1 MMEQILHI
9 CVIATIVCIALC
21 VIKKYNKDYAILLS
35 AVSGISI
42 LFLVFSKTM
51 PVVEELKRL
60 AEIAHVDQKYISILL
75 KCTGICFV
83 TQFASDCCD
92 DAGEKS
98 LSNKVELAGKIS
110 ILVVA
115 IPLFT
120 NISDIVLKMIN
131 GDI

>member
-1 MMEQILHI
+1 MIDQILHI
-9 CVIATIVCIALC
+9 CLIAIIVCITLC

-35 AVSGISI
+35 AVTGIFI
-42 LFLVFSKTM
+42 LFLIFSKAM
-51 PVVEELKRL
+51 PVVEEIKRL
-60 AEIAHVDQKYISILL
+60 AEIAHVNQKYIGILL

-98 LSNKVELAGKIS
+98 LANKVELAGKIS
-110 ILVVA
+110 ILIVA

>member
-1 MMEQILHI
+1 MDQILHI
-9 CVIATIVCIALC
+9 CVIAIVVCIALC

-35 AVSGISI
+35 AVAGIFI
-42 LFLVFSKTM
+42 LFLVFSKTI
-51 PVVEELKRL
+51 PVVEELKRF
-60 AEIAHVDQKYISILL
+60 AEIAHVDQKYIGILL

-98 LSNKVELAGKIS
+98 LANKVDLAGKIS
-110 ILVVA
+110 ILLVA
-115 IPLFT
+115 LPLFT

-131 GDI
+131 GNF